1 MIKIA
6 LILKENK
13 KHNSKVIKYLKSK
26 RIKLDIFI
34 GKNGDK
40 LPLKLRKKKYDFII
54 SYLSPWIIKKIF

>member
-40 LPLKLRKKKYDFII
+40 LPLKLRKKKI
-54 SYLSPWIIKKIF
+54 

>member
-26 RIKLDIFI
+26 ELNLIFLLVKMEI
-34 GKNGDK
+34 NCH
-40 LPLKLRKKKYDFII
+40 
-54 SYLSPWIIKKIF
+54 

>member
-40 LPLKLRKKKYDFII
+40 LPLKLRKKNMI
-54 SYLSPWIIKKIF
+54 SLYLIFHHG

>member
-40 LPLKLRKKKYDFII
+40 LPLKLRKKI
-54 SYLSPWIIKKIF
+54 

>member
-1 MIKIA
+1 MNFKNSINQKIYYLNDKIA

-40 LPLKLRKKKYDFII
+40 LPLKLRKKI
-54 SYLSPWIIKKIF
+54 